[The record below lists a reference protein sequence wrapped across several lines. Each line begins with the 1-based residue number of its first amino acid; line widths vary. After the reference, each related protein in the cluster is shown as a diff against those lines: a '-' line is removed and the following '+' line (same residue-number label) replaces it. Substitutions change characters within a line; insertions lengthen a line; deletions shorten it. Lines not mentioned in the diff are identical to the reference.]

1 MSPDPP
7 RDSLRQALWKNGMSL
22 SEASLAIG
30 RNKAYLHQYFS
41 RRMPRVLSHQ
51 DSEALGKLLGS
62 DPADFRHDELPAPKP
77 WTGKRKKTPAPA
89 LATVME
95 VEVEASAGPG
105 AFAEEFVQER
115 ARWRLPEVMV
125 RHEGHADP
133 DALRILRAR
142 GNSMEPELRDG
153 DRVVVD
159 TARRIPVTGELFV
172 LWDGTGLVVKRVA
185 GLSADGM
192 LSLLSANPD
201 YPAYECR
208 AEEAH
213 IFGQVAW
220 KFTRA

>member
-7 RDSLRQALWKNGMSL
+7 RDSLRKALWKNGTSL
-22 SEASLAIG
+22 AEASLAIG

-77 WTGKRKKTPAPA
+77 WTGKRRKTPAAAPA

-133 DALRILRAR
+133 DALRILRVR

-159 TARRIPVTGELFV
+159 TARRIPVTG
-172 LWDGTGLVVKRVA
+172 RA
-185 GLSADGM
+185 NLSK
-192 LSLLSANPD
+192 PD
-201 YPAYECR
+201 
-208 AEEAH
+208 
-213 IFGQVAW
+213 F
-220 KFTRA
+220 